1 MFNSRYKAG
10 LLTALII
17 IAMFVSG
24 CVPAGSGT
32 PSPSVNLPTPDAT
45 QTAAPTQTPAS
56 APSPS
61 QGIPAPTK
69 DLSAMPGQAEFIE
82 ILNLK
87 IGSGENEL
95 GYYLRELIPMYVMGP
110 ASFHVDEEGWIAVLD
125 TYNSRVTIYE
135 DSRQVYEINLQDELA
150 YPYFMCYSGE
160 GFYIL
165 DITMEYVLFV
175 DFTHDYIGK
184 NNKHKT
190 VVYELPEG
198 CQASLVS
205 GLDYT
210 EDGVTIYGNPHIYNL
225 EDDQFIIGKETVF
238 TQADYDKIIYKKDD
252 MSWAIKLL
260 ENCRIEEL
268 YGTDKD
274 GFAYV
279 KHYEDFPEAPWAV
292 FETTIRCYNSAGEM
306 YGCARIDDDKYF
318 TFPTR
323 DVIVMPNGRVYH
335 MACLDD
341 RVVVYEIILGRTYES
356 RGEELVEDAIRE
368 YEQSIEEGIPSG
380 YDGP

>member
-10 LLTALII
+10 LLAALLI

-24 CVPAGSGT
+24 CVHTSKET
-32 PSPSVNLPTPDAT
+32 PSPSVIPPMPDAGRT
-45 QTAAPTQTPAS
+45 EAPTQTPAS
-56 APSPS
+56 KPSPS
-61 QGIPAPTK
+61 QDIPAPTK
-69 DLSAMPGQAEFIE
+69 DLSAMPEQAEFIE
-82 ILNLK
+82 VLNLK

-95 GYYLRELIPMYVMGP
+95 GYFEKPFPMYVTGP
-110 ASFHVDEEGWIAVLD
+110 ASFHVDGEGWIAVLD
-125 TYNSRVTIYE
+125 TYNLRVTIYE
-135 DSRQVYEINLQDELA
+135 DSRQVYEIDLKDELVF
-150 YPYFMCYSGE
+150 PYFMCYSGE

-184 NNKHKT
+184 DIKHKP

-210 EDGVTIYGNPHIYNL
+210 ENGVTIYGNPHIYNL
-225 EDDQFIIGKETVF
+225 KDGSFIVGEETVF
-238 TQADYDKIIYKKDD
+238 TQADDDRIIYKKGD
-252 MSWAIKLL
+252 MNWAIKQM

-292 FETTIRCYNSAGEM
+292 FEKTIRCYNPLGEM

-323 DVIVMPNGRVYH
+323 DVIVMPDGRVYH
-335 MACLDD
+335 MACLED
-341 RVVVYEIILGRTYES
+341 RVVIYEIILGRTYES

>member
-323 DVIVMPNGRVYH
+323 DVIVMPDGRVYH

>member
-69 DLSAMPGQAEFIE
+69 DLSAMPEQAEFIE

-87 IGSGENEL
+87 IGSGKNEL
-95 GYYLRELIPMYVMGP
+95 GYFKNPIPMYVAGP

-125 TYNSRVTIYE
+125 TYNLRVTIYE
-135 DSRQVYEINLQDELA
+135 DSRQVYEIDLQDELA

-165 DITMEYVLFV
+165 DIKMDYVLYV

-205 GLDYT
+205 GLNYT
-210 EDGVTIYGNPHIYNL
+210 KYGVTINIEPYDYYLDNDEFIKCVKNIIARDEGYNW
-225 EDDQFIIGKETVF
+225 VN
-238 TQADYDKIIYKKDD
+238 YRKDD
-252 MSWAIKLL
+252 MIWKMKFEDNCSIGALL
-260 ENCRIEEL
+260 
-268 YGTDKD
+268 GTDNN

-279 KHYEDFPEAPWAV
+279 QYYENFPEAPWAV
-292 FETTIRCYNSAGEM
+292 FEKTIRCYNSVGEM
-306 YGCARIDDDKYF
+306 YGCARIDIDKYF